1 MGGFRHPEQAKVV
14 TNSVKTILSAIT
26 TATGHYNLKKKGAKT
41 EPETKIKTKKSFG
54 LFEFYSQLLG
64 FDIQNLRHSERR
76 KRQKRCKKTKSK
88 TRIENRGAF
97 IGANGR

>member
-41 EPETKIKTKKSFG
+41 EPETKIKTKKALDYLNSILNF
-54 LFEFYSQLLG
+54 LDL
-64 FDIQNLRHSERR
+64 
-76 KRQKRCKKTKSK
+76 TSK
-88 TRIENRGAF
+88 TYGTVKVEKTEHVHPVEAAKTVRQEGVIA
-97 IGANGR
+97 AKKA

>member
-41 EPETKIKTKKSFG
+41 EPETKIKTKKALDYLNSILNF
-54 LFEFYSQLLG
+54 LDL
-64 FDIQNLRHSERR
+64 
-76 KRQKRCKKTKSK
+76 TSK
-88 TRIENRGAF
+88 TYGTVKDEKDKNDAKKQK
-97 IGANGR
+97 AKQE